1 MVDGVVIE
9 LDWGTASF
17 GFWAR
22 ARLRKI
28 RTPSKAT
35 NTTAQKINIPRA
47 EGGGRFG
54 NWITGENTT
63 VHGGRKF
70 NLERERLP
78 LPLTLGLN

>member
-1 MVDGVVIE
+1 LVVDGVVIE

-35 NTTAQKINIPRA
+35 KTTAQKINMPRD

-54 NWITGENTT
+54 N
-63 VHGGRKF
+63 
-70 NLERERLP
+70 
-78 LPLTLGLN
+78 